1 MLGAKNR
8 KRAWSFSS
16 ASSRLMSAHM
26 PLYDLDTVH
35 SQLGFSVR
43 HLMITQVHGLF
54 TKWGGT
60 FSLEPSDVSKSE
72 VTVEI
77 DAASVETRNAQ
88 RDGHLRSPDFFDVEK
103 YPTIRFVSTEV
114 SGSSAAFTL
123 TGDFTL
129 HGVTKRLTFDVVAA
143 GPAKDSQGRGRL
155 GFRAT
160 SRINRLE
167 YGVAWNAMYEGGAIV
182 VGEHVD
188 LVLDLQLIPR

>member
-1 MLGAKNR
+1 MA
-8 KRAWSFSS
+8 
-16 ASSRLMSAHM
+16 
-26 PLYDLDTVH
+26 LYDLDTVH

-43 HLMITQVHGLF
+43 HLMITQVHGVF

-60 FSLEPSDVSKSE
+60 FSIDPADVSRSQ

-77 DAASVETRNAQ
+77 DAASVDTRNAQ
-88 RDGHLRSPDFFDVEK
+88 RDGHLRSTDFFDVEK
-103 YPTIRFVSTEV
+103 HPVISFVSTQAA
-114 SGSSAAFTL
+114 GSAAAFTL
-123 TGDFTL
+123 SGDFTL
-129 HGVTKRLTFDVVAA
+129 HGVTKRVTFDVVAA
-143 GPAKDSQGRGRL
+143 GPSKDSQGRGRL
-155 GFRAT
+155 GYRAT